1 MKTTKKQKFVGYKIL
16 VDPETGETYP
26 MQMNV
31 MEDRDFNF
39 HKVWL
44 QHLVNS
50 LDSISNQKLR
60 LAFWI
65 IDHLDRE
72 NQLIMTQRAIA
83 DATNMSTKTVNTT
96 LKALCEAPEGSP
108 AFLQRINSG
117 AYRVNP
123 EVIFKGSHSNR
134 MGICYEYK
142 ETEETS
148 DTLRGP
154 KVNARKH
161 WDGES
166 WILEDAKTR
175 KPLLIGTSSQIL
187 DEYDRRNKSL

>member
-142 ETEETS
+142 EKETS

>member
-31 MEDRDFNF
+31 MEDEDRDFNF

-142 ETEETS
+142 E
-148 DTLRGP
+148 
-154 KVNARKH
+154 
-161 WDGES
+161 
-166 WILEDAKTR
+166 DAKTR
-175 KPLLIGTSSQIL
+175 KPLLIGTRSQIL